1 MVAPAPVV
9 ERKRLLLVLVRV
21 QTPLL
26 ELPLL
31 LVQLLLLVLRFLPC
45 LVLVE
50 IDVECQTLVGKVIT
64 QQLDLVLILRLKRF
78 PAPVVLAP

>member
-9 ERKRLLLVLVRV
+9 ERKRPWLVPVLV
-21 QTPLL
+21 QTPLR
-26 ELPLL
+26 EPPLL

-45 LVLVE
+45 LVLVK
-50 IDVECQTLVGKVIT
+50 IDIECQPLVGEVIA
-64 QQLDLVLILRLKRF
+64 QQLDLVLILCLKRL

>member
-1 MVAPAPVV
+1 MVALALVV
-9 ERKRLLLVLVRV
+9 ERKRPLLVLVRV

-45 LVLVE
+45 LVLVK
-50 IDVECQTLVGKVIT
+50 IDIKCQPLVGKVIT
-64 QQLDLVLILRLKRF
+64 QQIDLVLILRLKRL

>member
-1 MVAPAPVV
+1 MVA
-9 ERKRLLLVLVRV
+9 RKHPLLVLVRV

-45 LVLVE
+45 LVLVK
-50 IDVECQTLVGKVIT
+50 IDIECQPLVGKVIT
-64 QQLDLVLILRLKRF
+64 QQLNLVLILRLE
-78 PAPVVLAP
+78 